1 MSQSTSEPDKQ
12 SDNPQPK
19 ISQNSSGN
27 LGGGQ
32 QAIYG
37 DNNFQ
42 NQDNI
47 TFNIYLN
54 EDFFE
59 LPEHLTFKSWKHKF
73 CNYIK
78 TIIFLLLVLLSWGF
92 LGIFANHAF
101 PPSLVKDILKYSF
114 AGVWSQSKSASE
126 IFEETSA
133 NLWKN
138 TKHIMLSSLPDIEET
153 NDKIEAKKL
162 NRRDSYYWLIANLAE
177 ILQEDSDQSE
187 EIFWNIRKLEEKRL
201 NINPRLEHLKQK
213 HLKELKFVQESIS
226 KLTLL
231 SKKSQKY
238 DQVEKIL
245 NELVRKYVMRKNVS
259 ELEIQDLIEDLGT
272 KITKTPMTQSL
283 YNVWKLL
290 NWIYTQVHESKN
302 HESYTALDSSYPL
315 IRALKTK
322 QRKYHI
328 RKDCGRYPKIET
340 IEDVKLLDFYDTE
353 EDAKKDRY
361 ICDLCKNKEFAEFL
375 QAKTSSKSSNIKGLW
390 TNADIDLTEEELA
403 TTRKEM
409 WANFPKDIEL

>member
-1 MSQSTSEPDKQ
+1 MSQSASESDKQ

-42 NQDNI
+42 NQDNRI
-47 TFNIYLN
+47 FNIYSN

-78 TIIFLLLVLLSWGF
+78 TIVFLLLVLIAWSF
-92 LGIFANHAF
+92 LGIFANQAF
-101 PPSLVKDILKYSF
+101 PPTLIKDLLKHSF
-114 AGVWSQSKSASE
+114 AGVWNHPKSVSD

-133 NLWKN
+133 NLWEN
-138 TKHIMLSSLPDIEET
+138 TKHIITSSLPDIEET
-153 NDKIEAKKL
+153 NDKIETERL
-162 NRRDSYYWLIANLAE
+162 NRRDSHYWLLSRLAE
-177 ILQEDSDQSE
+177 ILQEDSDQFE
-187 EIFWNIRKLEEKRL
+187 KVFWSIRKLEEKRL
-201 NINPRLEHLKQK
+201 YISTRLEPLKQK
-213 HLKELKFVQESIS
+213 HLKELKFVQESIDR
-226 KLTLL
+226 LTLL
-231 SKKSQKY
+231 SKKSKRY
-238 DQVEKIL
+238 DQVERIL
-245 NELVRKYVMRKNVS
+245 NELVQKYVMRENVS
-259 ELEIQDLIEDLGT
+259 ELKIQDLIEDLET
-272 KITKTPMTQSL
+272 KLTKTPMTQSL

-290 NWIYTQVHESKN
+290 DWVYTQIHESK
-302 HESYTALDSSYPL
+302 HSESYTVLDSSYPP

-340 IEDVKLLDFYDTE
+340 IEDIKLLDFYETE
-353 EDAKKDRY
+353 EDAKNYRH
-361 ICDLCKNKEFAEFL
+361 ICDLCKNKKNE
-375 QAKTSSKSSNIKGLW
+375 SSYNL
-390 TNADIDLTEEELA
+390 
-403 TTRKEM
+403 
-409 WANFPKDIEL
+409 

>member
-1 MSQSTSEPDKQ
+1 MSQSASESDKE
-12 SDNPQPK
+12 SNNPQPK

-42 NQDNI
+42 NQDNRTI
-47 TFNIYLN
+47 NDNRIFNIYSN

-59 LPEHLTFKSWKHKF
+59 LPEHLTFKSWHHKF

-78 TIIFLLLVLLSWGF
+78 TIVFLLLVLTAWSF
-92 LGIFANHAF
+92 LGIFANQAF
-101 PPSLVKDILKYSF
+101 SPTLIQHLLKHSF
-114 AGVWSQSKSASE
+114 AGVLNQPKSVSD
-126 IFEETSA
+126 IFEETST

-138 TKHIMLSSLPDIEET
+138 TKHIITSFLPNIEET
-153 NDKIEAKKL
+153 NDEIEAKRL
-162 NRRDSYYWLIANLAE
+162 NRRDSHYWLLSRLVD
-177 ILQEDSDQSE
+177 ILQEDSNQSE

-201 NINPRLEHLKQK
+201 YISPRLEHLKQK

-226 KLTLL
+226 RLTLL
-231 SKKSQKY
+231 SKKSKRY

-245 NELVRKYVMRKNVS
+245 NELVQKYVMRENVS
-259 ELEIQDLIEDLGT
+259 ELKIQDLIEDLET

-283 YNVWKLL
+283 YNVSKLL
-290 NWIYTQVHESKN
+290 DWVYTQVHESKDN
-302 HESYTALDSSYPL
+302 ELYTALDSSYPL

-340 IEDVKLLDFYDTE
+340 IEDVRLLDFYQTE
-353 EDAKKDRY
+353 EGAKKERH
-361 ICDLCKNKEFAEFL
+361 ICNLCKNKKNE
-375 QAKTSSKSSNIKGLW
+375 
-390 TNADIDLTEEELA
+390 
-403 TTRKEM
+403 
-409 WANFPKDIEL
+409 